1 MHTGS
6 TFILDVHSRIF
17 FRSISGSFSSIFDIW
32 KVLINLWFDYVTGL
46 TIVIKKYCVY
56 FRDTKDSLDRT
67 LIQLAELQ
75 GSIDKV
81 KSDSQEVI
89 NKYKQVRI
97 LFFPIF
103 KKKTF
108 SNNWCDDWL
117 EIGVGW
123 YIYWLIDW
131 LIDLRRNL

>member
-1 MHTGS
+1 M
-6 TFILDVHSRIF
+6 
-17 FRSISGSFSSIFDIW
+17 
-32 KVLINLWFDYVTGL
+32 WFDYVTGL

-97 LFFPIF
+97 LFSDIE
-103 KKKTF
+103 KKTF
-108 SNNWCDDWL
+108 SNNWWD
-117 EIGVGW
+117 EM
-123 YIYWLIDW
+123 ID
-131 LIDLRRNL
+131 